1 MDFKSI
7 EEIGVLYFYAPAYC
21 SGERG
26 SNENNNKLIRRFL
39 PKGTD
44 ISKISKRQIQKI
56 EDRINSYPRKIFD
69 GKSSNDVYSEE
80 RIKSA

>member
-1 MDFKSI
+1 MCIRDR
-7 EEIGVLYFYAPAYC
+7 IGVLYFYAHAYC

-56 EDRINSYPRKIFD
+56 EDQINSYPRKIFD
-69 GKSSNDVYSEE
+69 EKSSNDVYLEE